1 LTSPSPTTYDKR
13 RHLLA
18 SDISVDS
25 HHEPSTV
32 AIRVK
37 ASKTDQFGQGV
48 TIYLGVTKNELCPV
62 TALLQYLTI
71 RPGGDGPLFIA
82 KEGKF
87 LTKPGLVQK
96 VREALTAAGI
106 DSSHYSGHSFRIG
119 AATTAAACGVSDSLI
134 KTLGRWSSSAFQ
146 SYIKIPSIHL
156 AQASS
161 VLAPQRTAVSTHQHL
176 QPCNTNI
183 SNCTQT

>member
-1 LTSPSPTTYDKR
+1 M
-13 RHLLA
+13 
-18 SDISVDS
+18 
-25 HHEPSTV
+25 
-32 AIRVK
+32 K

-48 TIYLGVTKNELCPV
+48 TIYLRVTKNDLCPV
-62 TALLQYLTI
+62 TTLLQYLTI

-87 LTKPGLVQK
+87 LMKPWLVQK
-96 VREALTAAGI
+96 VREALTAAEI

-134 KTLGRWSSSAFQ
+134 KTLGCWSSSAFQ
-146 SYIKIPSIHL
+146 SYIKIPSIDL